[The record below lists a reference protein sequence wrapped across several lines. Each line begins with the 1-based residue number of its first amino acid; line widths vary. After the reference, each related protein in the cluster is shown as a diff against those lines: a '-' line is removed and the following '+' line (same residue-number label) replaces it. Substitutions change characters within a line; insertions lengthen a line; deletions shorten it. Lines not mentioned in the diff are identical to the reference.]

1 MKIIIV
7 LILQLVIA
15 GALLAQT
22 SDRDQKKSVNF
33 VDLVGKNFD
42 AVGFDQKTYSIEVN
56 AEWRV
61 EKGWTVEATD
71 GSFEMSL
78 DTVRTIK
85 TIWLHPLNGKF
96 RHGDYSTNTTRKQI
110 REKHGKPTT
119 HGDNVKAFVT
129 KDAVSWDRYDSD
141 PIAIHFEYAG
151 KDLKL
156 RMITLMPLKDAP

>member
-1 MKIIIV
+1 MKTV
-7 LILQLVIA
+7 TFLILQLSVAATLFAQAPA
-15 GALLAQT
+15 G
-22 SDRDQKKSVNF
+22 SDIKPTNF

-42 AVGFDQKTYSIEVN
+42 ALGFDQKTYSIEVN
-56 AEWRV
+56 AEWRA
-61 EKGWTVEATD
+61 ERGWTVEATD

-85 TIWLHPLNGKF
+85 TIWLHPVNGKF
-96 RHGDYSTNTTRKQI
+96 RHGDYSTRTTRKQI

-119 HGDNVKAFVT
+119 SGDNVKAFVA

-156 RMITLMPLKDAP
+156 RMITLMTLEDAP